1 MWAELHTKI
10 GDKKVN
16 DQIRAEIDGESL
28 IVFSFLLFD
37 FSMIYLR
44 FFFDLS
50 VIFL

>member
-28 IVFSFLLFD
+28 IG
-37 FSMIYLR
+37 
-44 FFFDLS
+44 FFFFTLSFCDDLS